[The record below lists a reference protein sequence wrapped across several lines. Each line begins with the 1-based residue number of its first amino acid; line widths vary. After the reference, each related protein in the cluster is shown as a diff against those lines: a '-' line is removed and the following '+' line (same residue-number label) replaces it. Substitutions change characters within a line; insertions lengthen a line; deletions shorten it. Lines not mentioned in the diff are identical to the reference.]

1 MGVTALTEIEA
12 PSDRDLCLFL
22 SKYSAWLMGSGATCI
37 RVEKNVKRIA
47 RAYGREVELYIMP
60 KHVHIYLWHEGST
73 ETVNSIAT
81 VNHTAI
87 SFNINTQL
95 SQLSWAIADGKT
107 NFSDA
112 CRQFKE
118 IVYGDRQNKWMV
130 LALVGVANAS
140 FCRLFGG
147 DIAAMAIVF
156 VATIVGYLLKLEMM
170 KRHIDFRV
178 IVLVC
183 SFISALIASAA
194 VYLPIEATI
203 GIAVGTS
210 VLYLVPGIPFL
221 NSFSD
226 LLYRHYICSF
236 SRFTDALVLTCC
248 LSIGIFAG
256 MSIMHLN
263 MF

>member
-1 MGVTALTEIEA
+1 MIVIPLTDVTA
-12 PSDRDLCLFL
+12 PSDQELCLFL

-60 KHVHIYLWHEGST
+60 KHVHISLWHERTT
-73 ETVNSIAT
+73 ETMNSIAT
-81 VNHTAI
+81 VNHSVI
-87 SFNINTQL
+87 SFNINTRL
-95 SQLSWAIADGKT
+95 SQLSWAIADGKVS
-107 NFSDA
+107 FSEA
-112 CRQFKE
+112 SHQFKD
-118 IVYGDRQNKWMV
+118 IVYGDKQNKW
-130 LALVGVANAS
+130 LVPGAVGIANAS

-147 DIAAMAIVF
+147 DIAAMVIVF
-156 VATIVGYLLKLEMM
+156 IATVIGYFLKLEML
-170 KRHIDFRV
+170 KRRIDFRV
-178 IVLVC
+178 IVLAC

-194 VYLPIEATI
+194 VYLPIKATI

-226 LLYRHYICSF
+226 LLYRHYVCAF
-236 SRFTDALVLTCC
+236 SRFTDALILTCC

-256 MSIMHLN
+256 MSLMHLK